1 MKVRIGNDIRLHVT
15 LLGNHGTDWD
25 PVNIKTL
32 RAFLVNTSRQHD
44 IDEQHRHDSIN
55 YANDVEDRRRVVKYI
70 SRFPAEPNHFHRAYH
85 GTPYDLMHCGHPTF
99 HVHPVYCVAPY
110 IGFGV
115 HPHTFDPFHNHL
127 WGYDDLQDLHAKM
140 MYKEEDYKKQYHDCE
155 FMAPVSASE
164 KKGKVY
170 VDFPAESQLYTGKY
184 ALIIVA
190 KIYQPGY
197 GSDDNLRTI
206 TMNYNLVFE
215 LVGSSEE
222 ADAYDNVTINVGNTK
237 MPEYIRISGSNNVV
251 LDSYVVLHATV
262 FPEDIDDDSVT
273 WSLPNE
279 ADRDYVTL
287 VGSNTNDVKVVAV
300 KLDEGEDRKVIT
312 IRATANKK
320 GSNSQPVYEDTI
332 IYITR
337 QSVLDVYTETGK
349 YEDNTI
355 NLHLTSG
362 ETVPVDISSET
373 AWFEGD

>member
-1 MKVRIGNDIRLHVT
+1 
-15 LLGNHGTDWD
+15 
-25 PVNIKTL
+25 
-32 RAFLVNTSRQHD
+32 
-44 IDEQHRHDSIN
+44 
-55 YANDVEDRRRVVKYI
+55 
-70 SRFPAEPNHFHRAYH
+70 
-85 GTPYDLMHCGHPTF
+85 
-99 HVHPVYCVAPY
+99 
-110 IGFGV
+110 
-115 HPHTFDPFHNHL
+115 
-127 WGYDDLQDLHAKM
+127 
-140 MYKEEDYKKQYHDCE
+140 
-155 FMAPVSASE
+155 
-164 KKGKVY
+164 
-170 VDFPAESQLYTGKY
+170 
-184 ALIIVA
+184 
-190 KIYQPGY
+190 
-197 GSDDNLRTI
+197 
-206 TMNYNLVFE
+206 
-215 LVGSSEE
+215 
-222 ADAYDNVTINVGNTK
+222 

-251 LDSYVVLHATV
+251 LDSYVTLHATV

-300 KLDEGEDRKVIT
+300 KLDEGEDRKIIT